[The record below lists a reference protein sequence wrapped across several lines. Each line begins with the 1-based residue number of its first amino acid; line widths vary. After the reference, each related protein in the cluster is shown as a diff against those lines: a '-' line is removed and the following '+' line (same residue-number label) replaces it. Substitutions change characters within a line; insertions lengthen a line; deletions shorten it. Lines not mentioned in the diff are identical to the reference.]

1 MRHVVSAL
9 AAALGSFFHPRM
21 LILVIWP
28 LLVATV
34 LWLGVAIF
42 FWGGWVS
49 SLTGMLQSTSM
60 QQWLEQGFMAVAAHY
75 LIGILLALL
84 LFPVIYMTA
93 LLITATFG
101 MPAMVNHVA
110 KKHYPELEV
119 KKGGSFTGSLWNA
132 LIATFVYCAGWVI
145 TLPLWLISPFA
156 LVLPIALMAY
166 LNQRLFRYDALYEHA
181 SGEEYGLLIGRISG
195 RLYLLGAIS
204 GLLQLIPLV
213 GFLLPVYVG
222 LAFTH
227 LCLSELKAL
236 RAGAVS

>member
-1 MRHVVSAL
+1 MKDVVSAL
-9 AAALGSFFHPRM
+9 ALALGSFFHPRM
-21 LILVIWP
+21 LMLVIWP

-42 FWGGWVS
+42 FWGSWINE
-49 SLTGMLQSTSM
+49 LTGMLQSTSM
-60 QQWLEQGFMAVAAHY
+60 QQWLAQGFLAVAAHY
-75 LIGILLALL
+75 LIGIVLALL
-84 LFPVIYMTA
+84 IFPAIYVTA

-101 MPAMVNHVA
+101 MPAMVDHVA
-110 KKHYPELEV
+110 RRHYPDLES

-132 LIATFVYCAGWVI
+132 LIAILVYCAGWVI

-166 LNQRLFRYDALYEHA
+166 LNQRLFRYDALSEHA
-181 SGEEYGLLIGRISG
+181 SPEEYDRLIRQSSG
-195 RLYLLGAIS
+195 RLYLLGAVS
-204 GLLQLIPLV
+204 GLLQLLPLA
-213 GFLLPVYVG
+213 GFFLPVYAG

-236 RAGAVS
+236 RAAS